1 MLCNEFLQVINMLYE
16 AQTSS
21 GTGNIV
27 HSALEKVLD
36 ILQSTELFSPH
47 IHQVK
52 EEDPLTSDYVD
63 GLCDVSRQFPLFV

>member
-1 MLCNEFLQVINMLYE
+1 MLYE